1 MVYLFAAFL
10 VLWSITFGYLFIL
23 GGRQR
28 QLSQQLA
35 SLRSQ
40 RAAPAEAPRDRALPE
55 EG

>member
-10 VLWSITFGYLFIL
+10 VLWSVTFGYLFIL

-40 RAAPAEAPRDRALPE
+40 RATPAETPRDRAMPG